1 MIISITIKK
10 HNDKSHDILFMRFM
24 DINVCDNTVIQRRSK
39 ENSAPIN
46 VTLDLQKK

>member
-24 DINVCDNTVIQRRSK
+24 DITQS
-39 ENSAPIN
+39 
-46 VTLDLQKK
+46 VTIR